1 MNSPKKK
8 YGDDWVAWFLVL
20 LTAFFISLAGSII
33 LTSANVWAAS
43 ESKRT
48 VTTQEIKESAENYLV
63 SHLGWDPESMD
74 VAVSYDGKDLILP
87 EGELMLDFGMPNNSR
102 RVGRIPL
109 TVQVKVNDKFI
120 KRLRMN
126 ATVAVIRDVIRTIN
140 SVQRKTI
147 IGKSDVIV
155 DRVRTERV
163 LKDIPTQ
170 LDKVIGQEAT
180 RNLQIGKIIKFRD
193 FKKVPL
199 VKRGSRVIILATKG
213 PMKITAPGAVREE
226 GFKNSVVKV
235 VNLETKKTIYAE
247 VLSANTVKVRF

>member
-33 LTSANVWAAS
+33 LASVNVWAAS

-74 VAVSYDGKDLILP
+74 IAVSYDGKDLILP
-87 EGELMLDFGMPNNSR
+87 EGELMLDFRMPNNSR

-126 ATVAVIRDVIRTIN
+126 ATVAVIQDVIRTIN

-147 IGKSDVIV
+147 
-155 DRVRTERV
+155 
-163 LKDIPTQ
+163 
-170 LDKVIGQEAT
+170 
-180 RNLQIGKIIKFRD
+180 
-193 FKKVPL
+193 
-199 VKRGSRVIILATKG
+199 
-213 PMKITAPGAVREE
+213 
-226 GFKNSVVKV
+226 
-235 VNLETKKTIYAE
+235 
-247 VLSANTVKVRF
+247 